1 MNRYFLILV
10 VWISVS
16 CEKDPV
22 IVEDVEPYNIAE
34 YLSRVNPDKISNT
47 LWAHAG
53 NHPAFEPVTDQQAIH
68 IRMHLPQDFQNVQL
82 YVNDSVEHR
91 DRMELYLLQDKDVHY
106 TDGQIFGRF
115 AIKKT
120 QDNRSR
126 MAIVSLETIDSVYY
140 SAPLLLRGNNTATDT
155 KNVSKISIETTPGGR
170 AYINWSGAGLD
181 EPWRNLV
188 ELTDQTGEV
197 FCAVETDDLSF
208 LFHDLRNVTQNFTPS
223 LRDPRLIDRQIYSVA
238 IYRNDNQGWMR
249 NYRIVE
255 FEADSAR
262 IQRFD

>member
-34 YLSRVNPDKISNT
+34 YLSRVNQDKISNT

-115 AIKKT
+115 AIKK
-120 QDNRSR
+120 
-126 MAIVSLETIDSVYY
+126 
-140 SAPLLLRGNNTATDT
+140 NTGQP
-155 KNVSKISIETTPGGR
+155 I
-170 AYINWSGAGLD
+170 
-181 EPWRNLV
+181 
-188 ELTDQTGEV
+188 
-197 FCAVETDDLSF
+197 
-208 LFHDLRNVTQNFTPS
+208 
-223 LRDPRLIDRQIYSVA
+223 
-238 IYRNDNQGWMR
+238 
-249 NYRIVE
+249 
-255 FEADSAR
+255 
-262 IQRFD
+262 